1 MKILTSLLIMLLVLL
16 TVTFQL
22 TDYSNKELKV
32 VFRYDDYSKYSSL
45 ALESELF
52 EMVSSKGGGLIVGV
66 IPYPYEPHPEI
77 AADFDKPVFLNSE
90 KLDLLKQYHKNDTIE
105 IATHGFDHKNN
116 EILDYRS
123 EFAGLPELEQ
133 QHLLNLARQQL
144 TSALGIE
151 ITAFVPPFNNLDR
164 NTLTALKNS
173 GYTLLSAAGSNPL
186 YQAGDIDYLP
196 GGPYPNRLRSVI
208 DAAVANNH
216 YDALIISTQHPYD
229 IKESGEEMPAF
240 RKNKVQVSIA
250 DIASDLDYIS
260 KIDNI
265 RFTSPAKM
273 FNNKENLSAERL
285 ISNMQLWDSLVTQ
298 HKLLPS
304 PLNIYPIYGLYYSL
318 EAANDMY
325 FKQIIIASSLFLII
339 LLLTLISSK
348 LLLSL
353 FYKSIWL
360 PRVITLFALLLM
372 GAGLAKAYLSGFYFL
387 TAFVTTVAIGLALS
401 ACFRCKNKV
410 V

>member
-1 MKILTSLLIMLLVLL
+1 
-16 TVTFQL
+16 
-22 TDYSNKELKV
+22 
-32 VFRYDDYSKYSSL
+32 
-45 ALESELF
+45 
-52 EMVSSKGGGLIVGV
+52 
-66 IPYPYEPHPEI
+66 
-77 AADFDKPVFLNSE
+77 
-90 KLDLLKQYHKNDTIE
+90 
-105 IATHGFDHKNN
+105 
-116 EILDYRS
+116 
-123 EFAGLPELEQ
+123 
-133 QHLLNLARQQL
+133 
-144 TSALGIE
+144 
-151 ITAFVPPFNNLDR
+151 
-164 NTLTALKNS
+164 
-173 GYTLLSAAGSNPL
+173 
-186 YQAGDIDYLP
+186 
-196 GGPYPNRLRSVI
+196 
-208 DAAVANNH
+208 
-216 YDALIISTQHPYD
+216 
-229 IKESGEEMPAF
+229 MPAF

-372 GAGLAKAYLSGFYFL
+372 GAGLD
-387 TAFVTTVAIGLALS
+387 
-401 ACFRCKNKV
+401 
-410 V
+410 